1 MYVPNR
7 VAVNILFHSSCR
19 SVSQFIVGTTV
30 CLSEAFRKPMDI
42 NNSYMYLCMHC
53 TARPGDMKPLGKHYF
68 LGANHNVIVPCTLL
82 AVVTICGYF
91 TWSFLLCSYHL
102 RPVTTYQPQTCLID
116 LWK

>member
-42 NNSYMYLCMHC
+42 NNSYMYLCMHHA
-53 TARPGDMKPLGKHYF
+53 ARLGVMKPLGKHYF

-82 AVVTICGYF
+82 SVVTICGYF
-91 TWSFLLCSYHL
+91 TLSF
-102 RPVTTYQPQTCLID
+102 
-116 LWK
+116 